1 MRQVISLCTSKNR
14 QEYKINDFGLIV
26 MSCSDF
32 IIGREK
38 ELQALIAHIMDR
50 KNLHIYG
57 SEGAGKSI
65 LLDWIY
71 SKFKELDDALIPV
84 YCRNS
89 RTLREIV
96 LQTAGFLLGHFK
108 HLKSVD
114 KFKNVKKIENPAD
127 IRKLNIRVIKNIVF
141 AYMPKGKFCV
151 ILDHLE
157 YVTPRINS
165 LLTALYERVPVITAS
180 RQSWDLEDYAFRGNL
195 AYCLYLAPKLRIE
208 NLKRKDAFYRPF
220 RKNRQSVS

>member
-141 AYMPKGKFCV
+141 AYMPKGKFLCN
-151 ILDHLE
+151 
-157 YVTPRINS
+157 P
-165 LLTALYERVPVITAS
+165 
-180 RQSWDLEDYAFRGNL
+180 
-195 AYCLYLAPKLRIE
+195 
-208 NLKRKDAFYRPF
+208 
-220 RKNRQSVS
+220 